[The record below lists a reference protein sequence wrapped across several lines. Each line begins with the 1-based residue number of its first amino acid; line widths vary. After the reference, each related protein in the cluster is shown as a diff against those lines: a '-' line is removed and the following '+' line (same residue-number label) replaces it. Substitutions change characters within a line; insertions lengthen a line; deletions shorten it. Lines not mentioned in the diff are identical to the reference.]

1 MTTLRGMSSAPTPLL
16 AHRDGAWAPLT
27 SADLLPGDLISLK
40 RAERGTEST
49 LVRVRVIGLGLGV

>member
-16 AHRDGAWAPLT
+16 VHRDGAWAART

-49 LVRVRVIGLGLGV
+49 LVRVRVIGLG